1 MAESPPIAAGTTNH
15 VASHDS
21 VREQATYRFGFGSAL
36 LTAAVTVVTFVLA
49 LTALPNDVPYPF
61 TSDEIAGQ

>member
-1 MAESPPIAAGTTNH
+1 M
-15 VASHDS
+15 
-21 VREQATYRFGFGSAL
+21 REQATYRFGLGSAL